1 MKLTSITPVSVDS
14 VPEQLEPGIL
24 YISEE
29 NDVVMHLCCC
39 GCGQEV
45 ITPLSPAEWS
55 IRRSGNTVSLRPS
68 IGNWDYPCRSH
79 YWITNNQVEWD
90 GPMSKKLIAIVKER
104 DRIDKQRYIAQVN
117 AKKLKKV
124 DTVLWSVIRNLFNK
138 VKSWF

>member
-1 MKLTSITPVSVDS
+1 M
-14 VPEQLEPGIL
+14 
-24 YISEE
+24 
-29 NDVVMHLCCC
+29 
-39 GCGQEV
+39 
-45 ITPLSPAEWS
+45 SPAEWS

-90 GPMSKKLIAIVKER
+90 GPMSKKQTAIVKER
-104 DRIDKQRYIAQVN
+104 DRIDKQRYIARVN
-117 AKKLKKV
+117 AEKLKKV

>member
-1 MKLTSITPVSVDS
+1 MKLMRIIPVYVDS
-14 VPEQLEPGIL
+14 VPEKLEPGIL

-45 ITPLSPAEWS
+45 VTPLSPAEWS
-55 IRRSGNTVSLRPS
+55 ISRSGRTVSLRPS
-68 IGNWDYPCRSH
+68 IGNWDYACHSH

-90 GPMSKKLIAIVKER
+90 EPMSKKQIAIVKER

-117 AKKLKKV
+117 AEKMKKV
-124 DTVLWSVIRNLFNK
+124 DTVLWPFIRNLFNK
-138 VKSWF
+138 VKNWF

>member
-1 MKLTSITPVSVDS
+1 MKLTSIIPVSVDS
-14 VPEQLEPGIL
+14 VPEQMEPGIL

-45 ITPLSPAEWS
+45 VTPLSPAEWS
-55 IRRSGNTVSLRPS
+55 IRRSGNAVTLRPS
-68 IGNWDYPCRSH
+68 IGNGDYACRSH

-90 GPMSKKLIAIVKER
+90 GPMSKKQIAIVKER
-104 DRIDKQRYIAQVN
+104 DRIDKQRYIDHVN
-117 AKKLKKV
+117 AEKLKKV
-124 DTVLWSVIRNLFNK
+124 DSDLWSVIRNLFNK

>member
-1 MKLTSITPVSVDS
+1 MKLTNITPNSVDS

-45 ITPLSPAEWS
+45 VTPLSPAEWS
-55 IRRSGNTVSLRPS
+55 IKRSGNTVSLRPS

-90 GPMSKKLIAIVKER
+90 VPLSKKQIAIVKKR
-104 DRIDKQRYIAQVN
+104 DHIDKQRYIAKVN
-117 AKKLKKV
+117 AEKLKKS
-124 DTVLWSVIRNLFNK
+124 DITLWSIIIKLFDK
-138 VKSWF
+138 VRRWF

>member
-1 MKLTSITPVSVDS
+1 MKLMSITPVSVDS

-39 GCGQEV
+39 GCGLEV
-45 ITPLSPAEWS
+45 VTPLSPAEWS

-79 YWITNNQVEWD
+79 YWITNNRVEWA
-90 GPMSKKLIAIVKER
+90 GPMSKKRIAIVKER
-104 DRIDKQRYIAQVN
+104 DRVDKRRYIDHVN
-117 AKKLKKV
+117 AEKLKNV
-124 DTVLWSVIRNLFNK
+124 DSDLWSVIRNLFNK
-138 VKSWF
+138 LKSWF

>member
-1 MKLTSITPVSVDS
+1 MKLTSITPVFVGS

-24 YISEE
+24 YVSEE

-45 ITPLSPAEWS
+45 VTPLSPAEWS
-55 IRRSGNTVSLRPS
+55 IRRSGNVVSLRPS

-79 YWITNNQVEWD
+79 YWITNNRIEWAS
-90 GPMSKKLIAIVKER
+90 PMSNKQIAIVKER
-104 DRIDKQRYIAQVN
+104 DRIDKQRYIDHVN
-117 AKKLKKV
+117 AEKLKKV
-124 DTVLWSVIRNLFNK
+124 DSDLWSVIRNLFNK

>member
-1 MKLTSITPVSVDS
+1 MKLMSITPVSVDS

-45 ITPLSPAEWS
+45 VTPLSLAEWS
-55 IRRSGNTVSLRPS
+55 IRRSGNTVTLRPS

-79 YWITNNQVEWD
+79 YWITNNRVEWA
-90 GPMSKKLIAIVKER
+90 GPMSKKRIAIVKER
-104 DRIDKQRYIAQVN
+104 DRVDKQRYIDHVN
-117 AKKLKKV
+117 AEKLKNV
-124 DTVLWSVIRNLFNK
+124 DSDLWSVIRNLFNK